1 VFNLSNLKVDFLHPN
16 VTSKAQPLDQ
26 GIIAAYKAHFRHF
39 LVAWLV
45 EAANKP
51 GNEDKL
57 QKDLVPSIYQAM
69 HWLLQAWKD
78 KVTAETIKNCWR
90 KSGLLPEAALNAAT
104 AVAPQVQ
111 ESAETAELDASADD
125 AEVAA
130 ADQESMLDSAMQQL
144 EDAIAQL
151 QALAVRRNLLPEG
164 QELASAEEFL
174 ELEGEGEVFEE
185 LADETIVAL
194 VQSQGVDEPESDEDE
209 QDDPEVCK
217 VTLQQAVACAE
228 QLESFAFSHPE
239 LFCAEQMLSLGNIRR
254 DLHKKRVSGM
264 QQQTLAGLWA
274 GR

>member
-1 VFNLSNLKVDFLHPN
+1 
-16 VTSKAQPLDQ
+16 
-26 GIIAAYKAHFRHF
+26 
-39 LVAWLV
+39 
-45 EAANKP
+45 
-51 GNEDKL
+51 
-57 QKDLVPSIYQAM
+57 
-69 HWLLQAWKD
+69 
-78 KVTAETIKNCWR
+78 
-90 KSGLLPEAALNAAT
+90 LLPKPVSLKTEN
-104 AVAPQVQ
+104 
-111 ESAETAELDASADD
+111 AELDAASAHD

-130 ADQESMLDSAMQQL
+130 ADQESAPDSAMQQL
-144 EDAIAQL
+144 ADVIAQL

-164 QELASAEEFL
+164 QELASAEECV

-185 LADETIVAL
+185 LADENIVAL
-194 VQSQGVDEPESDEDE
+194 VQSQGVDEPDSDEDE

-239 LFCAEQMLSLGNIRR
+239 LFCAEQMLALGNIRR